1 MYRKVTPGDPVT
13 HSARREN
20 AISDMLNAFQAI
32 TPKKG
37 NIFPFS
43 NVAITGISPEKE
55 IPQYT
60 AVRITD
66 FLKDLVWKVSPDAEM
81 TDLWGITGNLM
92 TKGTGETV
100 VLRGITPAF
109 VNVLDISHSFAT
121 LEEGCLQSTEIPTIC
136 RLMVQPEKTGEQC
149 LIVFLDG
156 GGIQHEI
163 ETAFK
168 VSFEEEGKL
177 FVSGGQINRNGT
189 IITAGTK
196 GGIEPKAGTLCV
208 QSKIESDPNGR
219 NGESRWTDP
228 DYIYTD
234 PAPDSWPIADIEE
247 VEDAEGKKSF
257 VIHQRITNIAI
268 LLVSKQCPLTRK
280 GSM

>member
-1 MYRKVTPGDPVT
+1 MYRKVTPGDVVS

-32 TPKKG
+32 TPKQG

-43 NVAITGISPEKE
+43 NVAITGISPEKD

-66 FLKDLVWKVSPDAEM
+66 YFKDLVWKVSPDAEM
-81 TDLWGITGNLM
+81 TDLWGITNNLM
-92 TKGTGETV
+92 TKGIGETII
-100 VLRGITPAF
+100 LRGITPAF
-109 VNVLDISHSFAT
+109 IKILDTKHQFAS
-121 LEEGCLQSTEIPTIC
+121 LEDGSLQSTDVPTIC
-136 RLMVQPEKTGEQC
+136 RIMVQPEKTGEQ
-149 LIVFLDG
+149 LIVVFLDAG
-156 GGIQHEI
+156 AIQEAPY
-163 ETAFK
+163 TSFK
-168 VSFEEEGKL
+168 VSFDDNGKL

-196 GGIEPKAGTLCV
+196 GGIEPKSGTLCV

-219 NGESRWTDP
+219 NGESKWSEP
-228 DYIYTD
+228 DYLFTS

-247 VEDAEGKKSF
+247 VEDAEGKKSY

>member
-1 MYRKVTPGDPVT
+1 MYRKVTPGDVVS

-43 NVAITGISPEKE
+43 NVVITGISTEKN

-66 FLKDLVWKVSPDAEM
+66 YIKDLVWQVATDAEM
-81 TDLWGITGNLM
+81 TDLWGVSSNLM
-92 TKGTGETV
+92 TKGTGESI

-109 VNVLDISHSFAT
+109 VKVLNIEHQYVT
-121 LEEGCLQSTEIPTIC
+121 LEDGTLQSTEVPTIC
-136 RLMVQPEKTGEQC
+136 RMMAKPKKTGEQ
-149 LIVFLDG
+149 LIVVFLDAG
-156 GGIQHEI
+156 TIQDAPY
-163 ETAFK
+163 TAFK
-168 VSFEEEGKL
+168 VSFDEKGKL
-177 FVSGGQINRNGT
+177 SVSGGQINRNGT

-219 NGESRWTDP
+219 HGESRWTDP

-234 PAPDSWPIADIEE
+234 PAPDAWPIADIEE
-247 VEDAEGKKSF
+247 VEDADGKKSY
-257 VIHQRITNIAI
+257 VIHQRITNIAV

>member
-1 MYRKVTPGDPVT
+1 MYRKVTPGDVVS

-43 NVAITGISPEKE
+43 NVAITGISPEKD

-66 FLKDLVWKVSPDAEM
+66 YFKDLVWKVSPDAEM
-81 TDLWGITGNLM
+81 TDLWGITNNLM
-92 TKGTGETV
+92 TKGIGETII
-100 VLRGITPAF
+100 LRGITPAF
-109 VNVLDISHSFAT
+109 IKILDTKHQFAS
-121 LEEGCLQSTEIPTIC
+121 LEEGSLQSTDVPTIC

-168 VSFEEEGKL
+168 VSFDEGKL

-196 GGIEPKAGTLCV
+196 GGIEPKSGTLCV
-208 QSKIESDPNGR
+208 QSKIESDPKGK
-219 NGESRWTDP
+219 NGESKWTEP
-228 DYIYTD
+228 EYLFTA
-234 PAPDSWPIADIEE
+234 PAPDAWPIADIEE
-247 VEDAEGKKSF
+247 VTDGEGKKNF
-257 VIHQRITNIAI
+257 VIRQRITNIAI